1 MEKDMKEMTV
11 PTRPAL
17 RYYGGKWKI
26 ADWIISFFPDHRC
39 YVEPFGGAA
48 SVLLRKKP
56 SRIEVYNDASDEI
69 VNLFRVLRDNDQA
82 AELRRLLDLTPW
94 SRSEWLA
101 CYELSSDP
109 VEQARRTVVLASMSH
124 NPSKALTRK
133 SNGWRSSSSGYH
145 RLPID
150 FQNYTAC
157 LHELT
162 ARLKN
167 VMIEHRDAVAVLS
180 QHDSSATLHY
190 VDPPYIGNLRADT
203 RNVYQHELWS
213 IDDHRSLAEF
223 LHTLKGYVILSGYES
238 PEYSDWY
245 EDRGW
250 KTFSTMATTGASMP
264 GKSSRMEIVWLNPR
278 AAAAQKQTKLF

>member
-1 MEKDMKEMTV
+1 MNMKI
-11 PTRPAL
+11 PTRPAI

-26 ADWIISFFPDHRC
+26 ADWIISYFPKHRC

-48 SVLLRKKP
+48 SVLLRKEP

-69 VNLFRVLRDNDQA
+69 VNLFRVLRDPLQA
-82 AELRRLLDLTPW
+82 AELQRLLDLTPW

-101 CYELSSDP
+101 SYELSSDP

-133 SNGWRSSSSGYH
+133 SNGWRSASSGYH
-145 RLPID
+145 RLPQD
-150 FQNYTAC
+150 FITYTEC
-157 LHELT
+157 LPEIT
-162 ARLKN
+162 SRLKN

-190 VDPPYIGNLRADT
+190 VDPPYIGALRSDS

-213 IDDHRSLAEF
+213 VDDHHALAEF
-223 LHTLKGYVILSGYES
+223 LHTLKGAVILSGYES
-238 PEYSDWY
+238 PYYTEWY
-245 EDRGW
+245 ERRGW
-250 KTFSTMATTGASMP
+250 RTFSMKATTGAAMP
-264 GKSSRMEIVWLNPR
+264 GKSSRTEVIWLNER
-278 AAAAQKQTKLF
+278 AAAAQKQYSLF

>member
-1 MEKDMKEMTV
+1 MTV

-69 VNLFRVLRDNDQA
+69 VNLFRVLRDHDQA

-101 CYELSSDP
+101 SYELSPDP
-109 VEQARRTVVLASMSH
+109 IEQARRTVVLASMSH

-133 SNGWRSSSSGYH
+133 SNGWRSASSGYH
-145 RLPID
+145 RLPAD

-162 ARLKN
+162 ARLKT
-167 VMIEHRDAVAVLS
+167 VMIEHRDAVAELS

-203 RNVYQHELWS
+203 RNTYQHELWS
-213 IDDHRSLAEF
+213 IDEHRALAEF

-245 EDRGW
+245 EGRGW
-250 KTFSTMATTGASMP
+250 KTFSTMATTGAAMR